1 MNALTGWNNQATA
14 TLLAALAVC
23 LFTACTQT
31 MGQVTG
37 SQAKPAAGPPTMV
50 LSSGWQLQDI
60 VKVSDSGQVISRS
73 AYAPAQWYKATVPG
87 TVLTSLVNEGVYP
100 EPLYGENN
108 RPDKIPDSLCRTSY
122 WYRTQFEVPREYRDK
137 RVWLN
142 FDGINYTA
150 EVWVNGQKAGEI
162 KGAFAR
168 GIFDITDLVKP
179 GERAAIA
186 VRINPPRN
194 PGNPPEQTVALG
206 TGGNGGILMADG
218 PTFGCTVGWDWI
230 PTIRDRD
237 MGIWQKVTLSATGPV
252 RIDNPSVS
260 SDLPLPKTDTADLMV
275 LTTVRN
281 ATDKAQTGTLQ
292 GTFDGGRFS
301 VPVTLQPHEMKEV
314 KVTTAEAP
322 QLHVKNPKLWWPNTY
337 GKPNLYTMHV
347 SFDVGGTPSDAKDT
361 NFGIRK
367 ITYQVPPQET
377 RIPQT
382 ENLTI
387 FVNGVP
393 IFCKGG
399 CWGMDEAMKRIPRER
414 LEAQVR
420 FHALANYTMLRNWV
434 GQSTSQDFYDMC
446 DKYGILIWDEFF
458 QANECDGPQVGGIP
472 DKNDTPEVLAWRKAV
487 IEMYL
492 DNVREKVLRFRSHP
506 SIALWCGRNE
516 SYPAPKQVAEEL
528 TKMTAELDPARFYQA
543 NSGDGRGV
551 LSAGPYCWR
560 VPAAYF
566 VPVPAAD
573 GGGHGGS
580 KRGLEPFKTELGS
593 VSIPTL
599 ASIKAMMPEKDWYDL
614 NDDWASHDLCS
625 GAQSGNTF
633 PVQLATRYGAIAP
646 RDLTDF
652 VRKSQMAM
660 YETYKA
666 MYEGR
671 QAKLF
676 NPCSGVLT
684 WMSNP
689 SQPSFVWQVYSYEL
703 EPLAALYG
711 ARTACEPLHVQLNQ
725 DDWHVMVINTQ
736 DQPKTGLQAVVR
748 VYNMDGT
755 RKSEKTLP
763 VSAKPCAATDL
774 GAAEWPEGLSP
785 VHYVKL
791 ELKDAQGK
799 VLSENFYWR
808 TTATVAPD
816 RAPQAT
822 SIFGAGGIGRGAQA
836 GGGQGKAPAPAE
848 DFSLLQTLPTTEVRV
863 TPKRQDAAGKC
874 LIDVTIANPTKT
886 PALQVHLQ
894 LRQQR
899 TGKRVLPVYYSH
911 NFISLLPGESKT
923 VTIEAASSSL
933 GKETPE
939 IAVDGWNVTVAVRN
953 FPDGG
958 GVAVAL
964 NKDAFVGPKTVA
976 PAAAPASTKAK
987 RG

>member
-1 MNALTGWNNQATA
+1 M
-14 TLLAALAVC
+14 LLAALILC
-23 LFTACTQT
+23 LFVGPIQT
-31 MGQVTG
+31 IGQGTG
-37 SQAKPAAGPPTMV
+37 PQANTVEGLPSMI

-60 VKVSDSGQVISRS
+60 VKVSDSGQVISQP
-73 AYAPAQWYKATVPG
+73 AYSPSQWYVATVPG
-87 TVLTSLVNEGVYP
+87 TVLTSLVNDGVYP

-108 RPDKIPDSLCRTSY
+108 RPDKIPESLCRTSY
-122 WYRTQFEVPREYRDK
+122 WYRTQFEVPRDYDGK

-142 FDGINYTA
+142 FDGINYIA
-150 EVWVNGQKAGEI
+150 EVWVNGRKVGDI

-179 GERAAIA
+179 GEPAAIA
-186 VRINPPRN
+186 VRIDPPPH
-194 PGNPPEQTVALG
+194 PGNPQEQTVALG
-206 TGGNGGILMADG
+206 TGPNGGILMEDG
-218 PTFGCTVGWDWI
+218 PTFGCTIGWDWI
-230 PTIRDRD
+230 PAIRDRD
-237 MGIWQKVTLSATGPV
+237 MGIWQKVTLSTTGPV
-252 RIDNPSVS
+252 RIDDPSVS

-275 LTTVRN
+275 LTTLRN
-281 ATDKAQTGTLQ
+281 ATDKAQTGILK
-292 GTFDGGRFS
+292 GTFDGGGFS
-301 VPVTLQPHEMKEV
+301 APVTLQPHEVKEV
-314 KVTTAEAP
+314 KVTTAEAA
-322 QLHVKNPKLWWPNTY
+322 QLHVVNPKLWWPNTY
-337 GKPNLYTMHV
+337 GDPNLYTMHV
-347 SFDVGGTPSDAKDT
+347 SFDLGGTPSDAKDT

-367 ITYQVPPQET
+367 ITYHVPPEET

-414 LEAQVR
+414 IEAKVR
-420 FHALANYTMLRNWV
+420 FHALANFTMIRNWV

-446 DKYGILIWDEFF
+446 DKYGILIWDEMF
-458 QANECDGPQVGGIP
+458 QANQSDGPQVGGVP
-472 DKNDTPEVLAWRKAV
+472 NQNETTEVIAWRNAT

-516 SYPAPKQVAEEL
+516 SYPAPRQVADGL
-528 TKMTAELDPARFYQA
+528 TKLTAELDPARFYQA

-551 LSAGPYCWR
+551 QSGGPYSWR

-566 VPVPAAD
+566 PPVDAA
-573 GGGHGGS
+573 GGGGRGG
-580 KRGLEPFKTELGS
+580 RQGGLEPFKTELGS

-599 ASIKAMMPEKDWYDL
+599 ASIKGMMPEKDWYDL

-625 GAQSGNTF
+625 GAQNGNTF
-633 PVQLATRYGAIAP
+633 PVQLAKRYGAIAP
-646 RDLTDF
+646 RDLPDF

-676 NPCSGVLT
+676 NPSSGVLT

-711 ARTACEPLHVQLNQ
+711 AKCACEPLHVQLNLI
-725 DDWHVMVINTQ
+725 DWHVMVINTLA
-736 DQPKTGLQAVVR
+736 QPKEGLQAVVR
-748 VYNMDGT
+748 IYNMDGT

-763 VSAKPCAATDL
+763 VVAKPCAATDL
-774 GAAEWPEGLSP
+774 GAAEWSEGLSP

-799 VLSENFYWR
+799 VISDNFYWR
-808 TTATVAPD
+808 TTATVTPGA
-816 RAPQAT
+816 APQAANT
-822 SIFGAGGIGRGAQA
+822 FGSGGVGPGGRGGRSGTT
-836 GGGQGKAPAPAE
+836 GGAAE
-848 DFSLLQTLPTTEVRV
+848 DFSLLQTLPAAEVDV
-863 TPKRQDAAGKC
+863 MPKRHDAAGKC
-874 LIDVTIANPTKT
+874 LIDVTIDNPTKV

-894 LRQQR
+894 LRKQR
-899 TGKRVLPVYYSH
+899 TGERVLPVFYSD
-911 NFISLLPGESKT
+911 NFFSLLPGESKA
-923 VTIEAASSSL
+923 VTIEADSSSL
-933 GKETPE
+933 GNEMPE
-939 IAVDGWNVTVAVRN
+939 IAIDGWNVTVLAMI
-953 FPDGG
+953 FPEGG
-958 GVAVAL
+958 GVAIAL
-964 NKDAFVGPKTVA
+964 NEDAFVGPKAADPVTA
-976 PAAAPASTKAK
+976 PLQPMIRSI
-987 RG
+987 GF